1 MGKAKVR
8 KNIKGFE
15 KQLKIHKDKLANSI
29 KDNNVGLTRYYEK
42 ELGHLNKNL
51 KKWNE
56 RNLPKKKR
64 KNTDNLK

>member
-51 KKWNE
+51 KNGMRE
-56 RNLPKKKR
+56 ISQKR
-64 KNTDNLK
+64 REKTQIT

>member
-15 KQLKIHKDKLANSI
+15 KQLKIHKEKLSKAI

-42 ELGHLNKNL
+42 EMGHLNKNL
-51 KKWNE
+51 TKWE
-56 RNLPKKKR
+56 GRNLPKKKR
-64 KNTDNLK
+64 KKL